1 MPKEGSKM
9 PKETFFTAISRWRVV
24 SRRARCLGFLAGVA
38 AVGRPRSSAT
48 ATMQLYFRR
57 RYLVSPGDGVL
68 RKAVQAERQPYS
80 GALLQHLEAQP
91 VGLNELGLHI
101 RHPAYRPD
109 PTIPRRRH
117 RPADQWR
124 SERRRDPYTF
134 RLGCHAPLCLT
145 ADAERPPAE
154 EIMSIGG
161 AHGARRGTGP
171 TYLDCPLSRSAL
183 SLILQNRISRG
194 SGSPEIKRHR
204 RGRRRARPAD
214 CGYPCQKA
222 EASSAGRETTLQR
235 EMAVK

>member
-1 MPKEGSKM
+1 MTSVI
-9 PKETFFTAISRWRVV
+9 T
-24 SRRARCLGFLAGVA
+24 
-38 AVGRPRSSAT
+38 AT
-48 ATMQLYFRR
+48 ALVVRPPDGTAGSAYREIGRVRSRTSTIRMTSLARFHPPTTTLSCSGSIVLSDGSRNRPAVLSRQCLAH
-57 RYLVSPGDGVL
+57 RYLVPPGDGVL

-91 VGLNELGLHI
+91 VGRNELGLHI

-124 SERRRDPYTF
+124 SERRRDPCTF
-134 RLGCHAPLCLT
+134 RLGCHAPLGLT

-171 TYLDCPLSRSAL
+171 TYLDCPF
-183 SLILQNRISRG
+183 SRG
-194 SGSPEIKRHR
+194 VLYLPAEITGRYPEAALLAPVTR
-204 RGRRRARPAD
+204 RM
-214 CGYPCQKA
+214 
-222 EASSAGRETTLQR
+222 SA
-235 EMAVK
+235 

>member
-1 MPKEGSKM
+1 MPCLFLNTERGFGGKPPKKSGFRRHLAGSKM

-57 RYLVSPGDGVL
+57 RYLVPPGDGVL

-124 SERRRDPYTF
+124 SERRRDPCTF

-171 TYLDCPLSRSAL
+171 TYLDCPLSRGAL
-183 SLILQNRISRG
+183 YLILQNRISRG
-194 SGSPEIKRHR
+194 SGSPEIKLHR
-204 RGRRRARPAD
+204 RGR
-214 CGYPCQKA
+214 
-222 EASSAGRETTLQR
+222 
-235 EMAVK
+235 

>member
-1 MPKEGSKM
+1 MAGYHRKHVIWHRCFRRCWWPNLGKHSAVLGLVQDEPALRASG
-9 PKETFFTAISRWRVV
+9 
-24 SRRARCLGFLAGVA
+24 RRAPAQPSGGGTQAGRLLLSCPSWTPRTQIVRCPRNRGNFRKSPKNRGF
-38 AVGRPRSSAT
+38 VGILRGQKCLKRP
-48 ATMQLYFRR
+48 
-57 RYLVSPGDGVL
+57 
-68 RKAVQAERQPYS
+68 
-80 GALLQHLEAQP
+80 QP

-124 SERRRDPYTF
+124 SERRREPCTV

-171 TYLDCPLSRSAL
+171 TYLDCPLSRGAL
-183 SLILQNRISRG
+183 SLILQNHISRG
-194 SGSPEIKRHR
+194 SGSPEIKLHR
-204 RGRRRARPAD
+204 DVRGIFDPSLGIFDPAR
-214 CGYPCQKA
+214 
-222 EASSAGRETTLQR
+222 
-235 EMAVK
+235 